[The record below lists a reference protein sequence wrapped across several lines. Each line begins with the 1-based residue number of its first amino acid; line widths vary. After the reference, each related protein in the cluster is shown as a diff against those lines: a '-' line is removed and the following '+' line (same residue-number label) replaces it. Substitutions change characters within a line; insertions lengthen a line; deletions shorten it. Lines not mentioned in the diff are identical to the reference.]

1 MSQTPSE
8 DEAASAGPVSETPS
22 EDDAALD
29 NDRGGQ
35 PQRCARLEALEACT
49 VELLR
54 RFDESK
60 CNMDRYYHA
69 FLELETVV
77 NQLAEN
83 QNRITEFV
91 QNVPGAGAAG
101 AGAAGAGPS
110 GAPAGAGAAGGE
122 AREPAARNAKWRG
135 IACPHGRRRYR
146 CRHCAGGGAGGGAA
160 STARAPRGG
169 LDGLGGLGEPAARAA
184 AHAQLAG
191 DLRSLKARIAQITRP
206 GARHAARGVA
216 PPET

>member
-1 MSQTPSE
+1 
-8 DEAASAGPVSETPS
+8 
-22 EDDAALD
+22 
-29 NDRGGQ
+29 
-35 PQRCARLEALEACT
+35 
-49 VELLR
+49 
-54 RFDESK
+54 
-60 CNMDRYYHA
+60 MDRYYHA

-83 QNRITEFV
+83 QNRLAEFV
-91 QNVPGAGAAG
+91 QNVPG

-110 GAPAGAGAAGGE
+110 GAPAGAGAAGGGE

-146 CRHCAGGGAGGGAA
+146 CRHCAGGGAAA
-160 STARAPRGG
+160 STARAPRGAPSSG
-169 LDGLGGLGEPAARAA
+169 AE

-206 GARHAARGVA
+206 GARPALSGVA
-216 PPET
+216 KSAETRV

>member
-1 MSQTPSE
+1 MILQKEDSLREAGERELDMMSQTPSE
-8 DEAASAGPVSETPS
+8 DEGCETASAEPVSETPS

-91 QNVPGAGAAG
+91 QQMP
-101 AGAAGAGPS
+101 GAAGAGPS
-110 GAPAGAGAAGGE
+110 GAPAGGARG

-146 CRHCAGGGAGGGAA
+146 CRHCAGGVCE
-160 STARAPRGG
+160 
-169 LDGLGGLGEPAARAA
+169 D
-184 AHAQLAG
+184 
-191 DLRSLKARIAQITRP
+191 
-206 GARHAARGVA
+206 V
-216 PPET
+216 